1 MKLIS
6 KYCHLKLQ
14 QIVKLSA
21 ITLQRFILLT
31 LMVIAIGYTISATA
45 EGFLPD
51 KREILMMPQ
60 LCQWMYG
67 ARAGLDPSAVPQSH
81 TMDTTGC
88 TRYHYYCDA
97 HTDLVR
103 AEKNAYT
110 NPGLAKE
117 KLNRALNTLKGQIE
131 FHDGEGSCSKYLRAD
146 IRYTYGKALER
157 YARLTK
163 SSNYYAEA
171 ISPLL
176 QAIQLTPEDFRAY
189 QVLGDVYTA
198 LNKRKEAQ
206 EILYNGLEINPDS
219 KALLRRYKAV
229 GGQRPIPEKKS
240 DIPPETVNTEKPGK
254 PDTTEEPAKTQDTPA
269 KPSEPLSVSKD
280 ASTSGTGVQGAE
292 SKNPQDNSQS
302 SPYCRFCPDLG
313 SDQNTDTT
321 TSPVDS
327 VNAETN
333 KPACRFCP

>member
-1 MKLIS
+1 MKSGDLYDAQVKHRIMAFTTARFQKFLSLIFMGI
-6 KYCHLKLQ
+6 
-14 QIVKLSA
+14 IVSHSG
-21 ITLQRFILLT
+21 F
-31 LMVIAIGYTISATA
+31 GHA

-117 KLNRALNTLKGQIE
+117 KLNRALNTLKGQIA

-176 QAIQLTPEDFRAY
+176 QAIQLTPEDFRTY
-189 QVLGDVYTA
+189 QVLGDVYSA
-198 LNKRKEAQ
+198 LNKRKEAE

-219 KALLRRYKAV
+219 KALLRRYQAI
-229 GGQRPIPEKKS
+229 GGKRPIPEKKS
-240 DIPPETVNTEKPGK
+240 ILPSETGSTEKTGNPG
-254 PDTTEEPAKTQDTPA
+254 TTEETAKTQNTPAKT
-269 KPSEPLSVSKD
+269 SEPLS
-280 ASTSGTGVQGAE
+280 E
-292 SKNPQDNSQS
+292 SKEASGGTDHQKMPQDNSQS
-302 SPYCRFCPDLG
+302 SPYCRFCPDTS